1 MPTTNAQSSLNATCL
16 ILPMLTKN
24 LRMAYDDRLNMSRKL
39 FNLSRKRV
47 ENLKRNHTTKRSCK
61 RIEKPGDDD
70 WITSGNLGS
79 RDAVLVFRTSVLNTK
94 TKETL
99 ISNDADTFNHITN
112 IKREPRSNTN
122 ICSNKRNSNCINNP
136 VPSTSRNAYFLKMPI
151 NKKTTLQYISDEG
164 KRNVVRA
171 PKNIVHIVNSEKIL
185 CDSLSSSDYSISS
198 EGDELEEIEKED
210 VKIVETADVTNINP
224 TDDAADNGEYDG
236 DERKLENEF
245 DEYSPAPGM
254 PAVDLKL
261 TYKFVQTET
270 KLLRKIFAR
279 HGLTESDENE
289 NFSILWTG
297 IHMKPDILRNLA
309 PYQRVNHFPRS
320 YELTRKDRLYKN
332 IERMQ
337 HLRGLKH
344 FDIIPQSFMLPLE
357 YKDLVTAHNKH
368 RGPWIVKPAASSRG
382 RGIFIVNSPDQIPQ
396 DEQVLVSKYV
406 ADPLCIDGHKCDLRV
421 YVLVTSFDP
430 LIIYLYEEGL
440 VRLATVKYDL
450 NADNLWN
457 PCMHLCNYSINKYH
471 TDYIKS
477 RDAHEEDVGHKWT
490 LSALLRHLKSQACD
504 TNLLMANI
512 EDLIIK
518 SILSCAQSIISACR
532 MFVPNGNNCF
542 ELYGFDILIDNTLK
556 PWLLEVNLS
565 PSMGVDSPLDAKVKS
580 SLITDLL
587 TCVGIPAFSPAMR
600 AHYDSKW
607 SRFRNVTSFRRTS
620 SAEPAACSGTS
631 KRTIASVGG
640 IIAGKQLTL
649 EEQRIIR
656 NARLQNAR
664 RGGFVR
670 IFPTHDSMIRYG
682 NFLDATTGIPMSTP
696 ILQGQNFHT
705 MLLQHNYNQ
714 MLFHHLYT
722 KQYKNDECKYANSF
736 EERISQYERAL
747 ENGTPILFQPKR
759 VEPKCEEEG
768 QRLRKQI
775 LKLIDNG
782 SELTQLQARQTFGL
796 YLEAILRRLTQ
807 DSKDC
812 HEKII
817 LKFLNRIG
825 GSVKAP
831 VFFRNPQNIR
841 VVSKARSAMV
851 AKLLGDFLEQ
861 YNRDT
866 EAYVDAFDHIGM
878 IPSDIF
884 DEFLTQAQEADLE
897 AVLALNTSLTGSMTY
912 LYNRC
917 GTSVPSTPPIPSGVH
932 GFLKALPSMV
942 VCGSGARDFNKSDTY
957 YRSNV
962 EKESL
967 HFRNKKDSGKK

>member
-1 MPTTNAQSSLNATCL
+1 MPTTDAQLSVNAT
-16 ILPMLTKN
+16 
-24 LRMAYDDRLNMSRKL
+24 
-39 FNLSRKRV
+39 
-47 ENLKRNHTTKRSCK
+47 SCK
-61 RIEKPGDDD
+61 RIEKPGADD
-70 WITSGNLGS
+70 WITSGSLGS
-79 RDAVLVFRTSVLNTK
+79 RDAVLVFRTSILNTK
-94 TKETL
+94 TKQPL
-99 ISNDADTFNHITN
+99 SNDYDSPYHITN
-112 IKREPRSNTN
+112 IECEPISNGS
-122 ICSNKRNSNCINNP
+122 ICSNNINTSGIDNP
-136 VPSTSRNAYFLKMPI
+136 VPSTSRNANSLKI
-151 NKKTTLQYISDEG
+151 RASDEE
-164 KRNVVRA
+164 KRNLVRA
-171 PKNIVHIVNSEKIL
+171 PKSIVHIVKSEKKL
-185 CDSLSSSDYSISS
+185 CESLSSSDYSISS
-198 EGDELEEIEKED
+198 EGDELEEIEKEVVKGVDAPSMTEIDQTD
-210 VKIVETADVTNINP
+210 VGDIED
-224 TDDAADNGEYDG
+224 GE
-236 DERKLENEF
+236 DEGKSVNEF
-245 DEYSPAPGM
+245 DEYSPAAGM
-254 PAVDLKL
+254 PAIDLKL
-261 TYKFVQTET
+261 TYKFIQTET

-279 HGLTESDENE
+279 HGLTEADESE

-337 HLRGLKH
+337 HLRGLKY

-382 RGIFIVNSPDQIPQ
+382 RGIFIVNAPDQIPQ

-477 RDAHEEDVGHKWT
+477 SDAHDEDVGHKWT
-490 LSALLRHLKSQACD
+490 LSALLRHLKSQGCD
-504 TNLLMANI
+504 THLLMANI

-518 SILSCAQSIISACR
+518 SIFSCAQSVISACR

-542 ELYGFDILIDNTLK
+542 ELYGFDILIDDTLK

-580 SLITDLL
+580 CLITDLL
-587 TCVGIPAFSPAMR
+587 TCVGVPAFSPAMR
-600 AHYDSKW
+600 THYDSKW
-607 SRFRNVTSFRRTS
+607 TRFRNVSCFRRTS
-620 SAEPAACSGTS
+620 SADAVPCSGSS
-631 KRTIASVGG
+631 KRTGPSVGG
-640 IIAGKQLTL
+640 TFVGKQLTL

-656 NARLQNAR
+656 NAQLQYAR

-682 NFLDATTGIPMSTP
+682 MFLDTTTGIPMSTP
-696 ILQGQNFHT
+696 ILQGQSFHS
-705 MLLQHNYNQ
+705 MLLQHNYNK

-722 KQYKNDECKYANSF
+722 KQSKSEESKENNSF
-736 EERISQYERAL
+736 EERFGQYERAL
-747 ENGTPILFQPKR
+747 ENVTPILFEVKR
-759 VEPKCEEEG
+759 IEPKCEEEG

-782 SELTQLQARQTFGL
+782 SELTQLQARQAFGL

-807 DSKDC
+807 DPKDC

-817 LKFLNRIG
+817 LKFLNRVG

-831 VFFRNPQNIR
+831 MFFRNPQNIR

-884 DEFLTQAQEADLE
+884 VEFLTQAQEDDLE
-897 AVLALNTSLTGSMTY
+897 AVLTLNTSLTGSMPY

-917 GTSVPSTPPIPSGVH
+917 GSSVPSTPPIPSGVH

-942 VCGSGARDFNKSDTY
+942 MGGSGARDFNKCDSY
-957 YRSNV
+957 YKLSV
-962 EKESL
+962 EKESSN
-967 HFRNKKDSGKK
+967 FQNKKDSLKK

>member
-1 MPTTNAQSSLNATCL
+1 MPTTNSQSIINAT
-16 ILPMLTKN
+16 I
-24 LRMAYDDRLNMSRKL
+24 
-39 FNLSRKRV
+39 
-47 ENLKRNHTTKRSCK
+47 CK
-61 RIEKPGDDD
+61 RIGKSNETE
-70 WITSGNLGS
+70 WITSGSLGS

-94 TKETL
+94 TKQAP
-99 ISNDADTFNHITN
+99 ISNNADSISNAIICMDN
-112 IKREPRSNTN
+112 INTSGIEN
-122 ICSNKRNSNCINNP
+122 TL
-136 VPSTSRNAYFLKMPI
+136 PSTSRNRGLLKEPI
-151 NKKTTLQYISDEG
+151 SNNRTFQLLSEEEKQNLDGAPK
-164 KRNVVRA
+164 NVVRVV
-171 PKNIVHIVNSEKIL
+171 KSEKKL

-198 EGDELEEIEKED
+198 DGDILDDIEKEVIKGTETIPD
-210 VKIVETADVTNINP
+210 VDT
-224 TDDAADNGEYDG
+224 TDDPSALGDGENG
-236 DERKLENEF
+236 DENKLLDKLDEL
-245 DEYSPAPGM
+245 DEYSPAIGM

-279 HGLTESDENE
+279 HGLTEADENE
-289 NFSILWTG
+289 NFSIMWTG
-297 IHMKPDILRNLA
+297 VHIKPDVLRNLA

-368 RGPWIVKPAASSRG
+368 RGPWIVKPVASSRG
-382 RGIFIVNSPDQIPQ
+382 RGIFIVNSPDLIPQ
-396 DEQVLVSKYV
+396 DEQVLVSKYI

-440 VRLATVKYDL
+440 VRLATVKYNL

-477 RDAHEEDVGHKWT
+477 SDAQDEDVGHKWT
-490 LSALLRHLKSQACD
+490 LSALLRHLKSQGCD
-504 TNLLMANI
+504 THMLMANI

-518 SILSCAQSIISACR
+518 SIFSCAQSVISACR
-532 MFVPNGNNCF
+532 MFVPNGSNCF
-542 ELYGFDILIDNTLK
+542 ELYGFDILIDDTLK

-580 SLITDLL
+580 CLITDLL
-587 TCVGIPAFSPAMR
+587 TCVGIPAYSQAMR

-607 SRFRNVTSFRRTS
+607 SRFRNISISRRTS
-620 SAEPAACSGTS
+620 SAEPAPCSVSS
-631 KRTIASVGG
+631 KRCGSSVNVNNSP
-640 IIAGKQLTL
+640 GKQLTH

-670 IFPTHDSMIRYG
+670 IFPTDDSMVRYS
-682 NFLDATTGIPMSTP
+682 NFLDSTTGIPMSTP
-696 ILQGQNFHT
+696 VLQGQTFHS
-705 MLLQHNYNQ
+705 MLLQHNYNIS
-714 MLFHHLYT
+714 LFQNLYG
-722 KQYKNDECKYANSF
+722 KYAKNDNIKESNSF
-736 EERISQYERAL
+736 EKRISQYERAL
-747 ENGTPILFQPKR
+747 ETTAPILFEAKR
-759 VEPKCEEEG
+759 VEPKSEEEAK
-768 QRLRKQI
+768 RLRKQI
-775 LKLIDNG
+775 LKMIDNG

-796 YLEAILRRLTQ
+796 YLEAILRRLTK
-807 DSKDC
+807 DPKDC

-817 LKFLNRIG
+817 LKFLNRVG

-831 VFFRNPQNIR
+831 MLFRSPENTR
-841 VVSKARSAMV
+841 VVNKARSAMV
-851 AKLLGDFLEQ
+851 AKMLGDFLEQ

-866 EAYVDAFDHIGM
+866 EAYIDTFDQIGM
-878 IPSDIF
+878 IPSEPF
-884 DEFLTQAQEADLE
+884 LEFLSQAQEADLE
-897 AVLALNTSLTGSMTY
+897 AVLALNTSLTGTMPY

-917 GTSVPSTPPIPSGVH
+917 SLSVPPAPRVPSGTY

-942 VCGSGARDFNKSDTY
+942 LGGCNKSDSY
-957 YRSNV
+957 YRVN
-962 EKESL
+962 EKEL
-967 HFRNKKDSGKK
+967 THFQSKKDFSKK